1 MANFSHVEPIHLYSW
16 WGSHISPNNSKWIQ
30 ENLKGMNDKVKA
42 MIKLIEEDGDSFARR
57 AEMYYK
63 KRPELMNL
71 VEEFYWGYRALAER
85 YEHSTRA
92 LRHAHQTMAEAFPN
106 QIPSSIPDESPY
118 GLSGNEVKP
127 HSPEMLLPVR
137 SVIQSDQF
145 DSDAKGSYRSHSEES
160 DQFSSKRGLKQYNE
174 MLATGKGEAHANS
187 SERKVKGVKPLEEES
202 KNFENKGHRSDQE
215 ANVKQDANK
224 VIKNLQLDISQL
236 SPDIHVLK
244 DRIMEESKCANNAE
258 NEVQS
263 LKGTLSKLN
272 SEKDAALLQYQV
284 SLERIS
290 SLELLLS
297 NTQHELKK
305 NSDGLVKEAKKLKHA
320 EELNQSLQLGLD
332 TLENKAKLQEHEIN
346 QKQEELEKLQT
357 TLQDKYQQFLEAEMA
372 LVSSEK
378 KYIKSQEEAKLL
390 GQEFQKGIEKL
401 RNMEQRN
408 MGLEEQICKLKDE
421 INSLNEQNLHST
433 LMINGLQDDI
443 LLLKE
448 KKKELGDEIRLLLGE
463 NKVISQ
469 ELYYLKEEKND
480 FEWRYEDLMEKM
492 QAVIIFSESLK
503 AAIKDLQNGN
513 CELKE
518 VCKKYE
524 AERELLV
531 ENLKDMDK
539 VSEKNIVLERFLSDA
554 NVELEALREKVVA
567 LEKSQESLKGEIS
580 IYVNERTSVASQF
593 KILSENLQVLSAK
606 NTFLEN
612 SLSDAS
618 REVEG
623 LRSKVKKLEELC
635 QFLDDQNSGL
645 LAEKY
650 ALVSQVKSVTTN
662 LENVEHRFEELMD
675 EYLSFS
681 RERDLM
687 INQVKELGDILKI
700 EKQQRD
706 TITQSYKHLLGT
718 SENQISLLQEENQHK
733 EKELQAEQHN
743 LIRELMEN
751 FILGKCLSDLKE
763 RNLVLSLEGQ
773 KYLKACRNAETLVS
787 KLEQEKLIYMRNIMS
802 LTRHSEKLSD
812 RIHLLYKALNLHKE
826 FISVE
831 EIQDEVCLDIILS
844 ELERLLNSAS
854 EAESNYQQSQL
865 ERSVLVTL
873 MRNTGLDVINL
884 RLQTYSLERELE
896 MKNEELFVLEHE
908 KHELLERN
916 EQVMRYMEASNQ
928 REEVLKTEIK
938 VLHMQLADMQEDN
951 RTARCELVKLLDEK
965 MSLSQE
971 FYNLRQQYNILGEE
985 HNEVLVEAM
994 QLDHLYSFFKSLH
1007 AERIMELKSLG
1018 CDLDSLHVIKNDLSS
1033 EISRLNE
1040 KRKVLEVEKMH
1051 FSDSIT
1057 YLEEELRNHLL
1068 ISEFDL
1074 NTVTILFEELDLQVE
1089 TKKNELIE
1097 KEKLLSESNKK
1108 VKSTQEKN
1116 MELNRLLEALQLNN
1130 IETKLTQKEM
1140 QKKVSNLS
1148 QVVTA
1153 NYEEIRFLGEE
1164 NKIKQRDI
1172 DEMHRS
1178 VEVLVSREEQ
1188 LTSELQKRK
1197 SEIVQCEGELTA
1209 KLNDIHFLTVYA
1221 ALQDEK
1227 VHEQIVEG
1235 EISAMVRKEILAA
1248 ELSLSKKL
1256 MEELKNKLHD
1266 LEGENRG
1273 LKANLDIYLFML
1285 KSLWD
1290 GVASIEEQIMSI
1302 SKLQLLIKHA
1312 KEDMSLMSHQYC
1324 DSNQPNEKPM
1334 GTKAAGVLLME
1345 KLIDK
1350 VIVLQKVIIDIT
1362 NLLEPERLDSG
1373 ASSEAARKEVEILKT
1388 KALPVLIHDAQSID
1402 KLDLHQRSLES
1413 KQEWNKRVL
1422 RRLDSDAQRLS
1433 DLKRNIGELNKRMS
1447 SQKEKLPA
1455 SYGHD
1460 IIKEQLKEAE
1470 GSMLELIDDNSRL
1483 KMMAKDCS
1491 SHDDRT
1497 IGPEDK
1503 CDAERRQISEQ
1514 VKLRSEKVGRLE
1526 LKLQKIQHVLMR
1538 IEEEVHENRQGKTA
1552 RRNRVA
1558 LRDYLYGRRDN
1569 YMHRN
1574 VSLLCG
1580 CIRISGS

>member
-42 MIKLIEEDGDSFARR
+42 MIKLIEEDADSFARR
-57 AEMYYK
+57 TEMYLK
-63 KRPELMNL
+63 KCPELKKL

-92 LRHAHQTMAEAFPN
+92 LRHAHQTMAGAFPN
-106 QIPSSIPDESPY
+106 QIPSSFPDESPY
-118 GLSGNEVKP
+118 GLSGDEVEP
-127 HSPEMLLPVR
+127 HTPEMLLPVH
-137 SVIQSDQF
+137 SLIQSDQF
-145 DSDAKGSYRSHSEES
+145 DSDAKGSHRSHSEES
-160 DQFSSKRGLKQYNE
+160 DPFSSKKGLKQFNE
-174 MLATGKGEAHANS
+174 MLATGQGEAHANS
-187 SERKVKGVKPLEEES
+187 SEGKVKGVKPLEEES
-202 KNFENKGHRSDQE
+202 KNFKNKGHTSDQE
-215 ANVKQDANK
+215 ANVKRNANK

-244 DRIMEESKCANNAE
+244 DQIMEESKHANNAE

-272 SEKDAALLQYQV
+272 FEKDAALLQYQV

-297 NTQHELKK
+297 NTRHDLQKI
-305 NSDGLVKEAKKLKHA
+305 SDDLVKEAKKLKYA

-390 GQEFQKGIEKL
+390 GREFQKGIEKL
-401 RNMEQRN
+401 RNAEQCN

-448 KKKELGDEIRLLLGE
+448 KEKKLGDEIRLLVGE

-469 ELYYLKEEKND
+469 ELYHLKEEKND

-492 QAVIIFSESLK
+492 QAVIIFSESLQ

-524 AERELLV
+524 SERELLV
-531 ENLKDMDK
+531 EKLKDMNK

-554 NVELEALREKVVA
+554 NVELDALREKVVA
-567 LEKSQESLKGEIS
+567 LENSQKSLKGEIS

-593 KILSENLQVLSAK
+593 KILSENLEVLSAK

-650 ALVSQVKSVTTN
+650 ALVKSVTTN

-675 EYLSFS
+675 KYVSLS

-700 EKQQRD
+700 EKQQHD

-718 SENQISLLQEENQHK
+718 SENQISQLQEENQHK
-733 EKELQAEQHN
+733 EKELQTEQHN
-743 LIRELMEN
+743 LIRELMGN
-751 FILGKCLSDLKE
+751 FILGKCLSDLTE
-763 RNLVLSLEGQ
+763 RNLILSLEGQ

-812 RIHLLYKALNLHKE
+812 RIRLVYKALKLHKE

-831 EIQDEVCLDIILS
+831 EIQDEVCLDIILR
-844 ELERLLNSAS
+844 ELESLLNSAS
-854 EAESNYQQSQL
+854 EVESNYQQSQL

-916 EQVMRYMEASNQ
+916 EQLMRYMEESNQ

-938 VLHMQLADMQEDN
+938 VLHMQFADMQEAN
-951 RTARCELVKLLDEK
+951 RTTRCELVKLLEEK
-965 MSLSQE
+965 KSLSQE

-994 QLDHLYSFFKSLH
+994 QLDHLYSFFESLH

-1040 KRKVLEVEKMH
+1040 KMKVLEVEKMH
-1051 FSDSIT
+1051 FSDSVT
-1057 YLEEELRNHLL
+1057 YLEEELRSHLL
-1068 ISEFDL
+1068 ILEFDL
-1074 NTVTILFEELDLQVE
+1074 NTVTRLFEELDLQIE

-1116 MELNRLLEALQLNN
+1116 MELNRLLEAVQLNN
-1130 IETKLTQKEM
+1130 IETKLIQKEM

-1148 QVVTA
+1148 QVVTD
-1153 NYEEIRFLGEE
+1153 NYKEIRFLGEE

-1197 SEIVQCEGELTA
+1197 FEIVQCEGELTA
-1209 KLNDIHFLTVYA
+1209 MLNNIHFLTVYA

-1302 SKLQLLIKHA
+1302 SKLKLLIKHA
-1312 KEDMSLMSHQYC
+1312 NEITDSLWLESYSSRAKRSNLIVISTHYTWQSYCDIKAHIILIFILFFQDMSLMSHQYC

-1362 NLLEPERLDSG
+1362 SPLEQEGLDSG

-1388 KALPVLIHDAQSID
+1388 KALPVLIHDAQSFD
-1402 KLDLHQRSLES
+1402 KLDLHQRYLES
-1413 KQEWNKRVL
+1413 QQEWNKRVL

-1433 DLKRNIGELNKRMS
+1433 DLKRNIGEFN
-1447 SQKEKLPA
+1447 
-1455 SYGHD
+1455 
-1460 IIKEQLKEAE
+1460 
-1470 GSMLELIDDNSRL
+1470 
-1483 KMMAKDCS
+1483 
-1491 SHDDRT
+1491 
-1497 IGPEDK
+1497 
-1503 CDAERRQISEQ
+1503 
-1514 VKLRSEKVGRLE
+1514 
-1526 LKLQKIQHVLMR
+1526 
-1538 IEEEVHENRQGKTA
+1538 
-1552 RRNRVA
+1552 
-1558 LRDYLYGRRDN
+1558 
-1569 YMHRN
+1569 
-1574 VSLLCG
+1574 
-1580 CIRISGS
+1580 